1 MENIIV
7 QKYGGSS
14 VGSIDRIK
22 NVARQVIKAKHDKNK
37 VVVVVSAMG
46 DTTNE
51 LVEKAMKINK
61 NPSNREMDML
71 LSTGEQ
77 MSISLLAMAIQELNQ
92 EVVSLNGYQCKILT
106 DDKHKKAR
114 ITDIDTTRIKSEL
127 ELGKIVIVAGFQG
140 ISKQNDITTLGRGG
154 SDTTAVALAAIL
166 NATKCEIYTDV
177 DGVYTSDPRIVKG
190 ANLLER
196 ISYDEML
203 ELASLGAKV
212 LHPRCV
218 ELARKYKIP
227 LVVKSSFNK
236 GKGTAVMEVNK
247 VENVLVRGVS
257 LDENIAKIS
266 ILEVPDEPGISYKLF
281 DILSKNKIQVDM
293 IIQNINRE
301 NVNDISFTVK
311 VEDLKEVQKISNE
324 LKDKINAKEIVIDES
339 VSKISVVGIGI
350 AGSSDIASAF
360 FRSLY
365 ELGVNIQMIS
375 TSEIKISCIIDKK
388 KGREAL
394 EYVNQK
400 FRLCSDNYVFEEKV
414 V

>member
-1 MENIIV
+1 MVIV

-22 NVARQVIKAKHDKNK
+22 NVAKQVVKAKNDNNK

-51 LVEKAMKINK
+51 LIEKAMKVNK
-61 NPSNREMDML
+61 NPSSREMDML

-77 MSISLLAMAIQELNQ
+77 MSISLLAMAIQELNE
-92 EVVSLNGYQCKILT
+92 EVISLNGYQCKIIT

-114 ITDIDTTRIKSEL
+114 INDIDTTRIKKEL
-127 ELGKIVIVAGFQG
+127 EKGKIVIVAGFQG
-140 ISKQNDITTLGRGG
+140 ISQKNDITTLGRGG

-166 NATKCEIYTDV
+166 KATRCEIYTDV

-190 ANLLER
+190 AKLLEK

-218 ELARKYKIP
+218 ELARKYNVA
-227 LVVKSSFNK
+227 LVVKSSFNEAR
-236 GKGTAVMEVNK
+236 GTEVVEVNK

-281 DILSKNKIQVDM
+281 DALSKNNIQVDM

-311 VEDLKEVQKISNE
+311 IEDLKEVQRISDE
-324 LKDKINAKEIVIDES
+324 LKNKINAKDIIIDES

-350 AGSSDIASAF
+350 SGSSDVASVF

-365 ELGVNIQMIS
+365 ELKVNIQMIS
-375 TSEIKISCIIDKK
+375 TSEIKISCIIDKE

-394 EYVNQK
+394 QYVNQE
-400 FRLCSDNYVFEEKV
+400 FRLCSDNYVFEQEIV
-414 V
+414 